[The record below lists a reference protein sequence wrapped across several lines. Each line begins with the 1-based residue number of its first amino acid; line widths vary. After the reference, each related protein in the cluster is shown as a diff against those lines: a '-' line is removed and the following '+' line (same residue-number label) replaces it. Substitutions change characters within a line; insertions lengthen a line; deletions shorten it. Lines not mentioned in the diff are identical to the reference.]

1 LISISQ
7 LNSELKCTVTYNDI
21 ICVIQDHTSRSLI
34 GVGEE
39 KRGVFWF
46 HEVDTLSTKANAVD
60 AGTLWHQRLG
70 HPSPQVISLL
80 LDYLGVSDNY
90 FNNKNRPCDIC
101 FRAKQT

>member
-1 LISISQ
+1 
-7 LNSELKCTVTYNDI
+7 
-21 ICVIQDHTSRSLI
+21 
-34 GVGEE
+34 VGEE

-80 LDYLGVSDNY
+80 PDYLGVSDNY